1 MKPKDGYTAKQ
12 KVIIGVW
19 AGILVWILAMT
30 IRSTDWRFAD
40 RAVWGW
46 RRCRKMKKE
55 RWFRFMRRE
64 HTAGAALCR
73 SQLGGGETRKCQ
85 NLYDLSGD
93 GLVFAPGIAGGFG
106 DTGNP

>member
-30 IRSTDWRFAD
+30 IRSTDWRFA
-40 RAVWGW
+40 ANIQLA
-46 RRCRKMKKE
+46 RR
-55 RWFRFMRRE
+55 F
-64 HTAGAALCR
+64 CR

-93 GLVFAPGIAGGFG
+93 GLVFAPGIVGGFG